1 MAGLN
6 WSQVTFFCSD
16 GDAFAA
22 KFQAK
27 DALSVVS
34 SSPCLLKSLAES
46 ELFIQKHFA
55 SSSESFLHQVLAEP
69 AGHLPSS
76 FLAAG
81 AFLAASSLFLSSSS
95 SFLSSAVSDLTLA
108 LRS

>member
-1 MAGLN
+1 LAGLN

-76 FLAAG
+76 FLAA
-81 AFLAASSLFLSSSS
+81 SSLFLSSSS